1 MPTTSLDDLSFED
14 NDKKISSHTEPTG
27 TSEEVV
33 PNNFWDTGD
42 VSGEVTTRDKK
53 WPRLN
58 LGQKAGNIGEDK
70 GFGSLV
76 LNREI
81 VILPGFP
88 SNQNQGPILP
98 GVVVIKI
105 QKGYQE
111 KREYDPSATSLPRL
125 FKTAKEANDAGFST
139 EWGVGER
146 QVQPV
151 AAMLLLV
158 PAPTVFSNG
167 DGGIENFFPYEF
179 NGTHYLAAGFFA
191 TGTSWH
197 EAAKPVF
204 TAIDTP
210 KVKSYGEVYLRATRW
225 NMSVIRRSGVK
236 GAWYALKLST
246 GGYNSNDLIQYTKD
260 ILP

>member
-1 MPTTSLDDLSFED
+1 MPTTSLDEMKFD
-14 NDKKISSHTEPTG
+14 DKDEKISAKNDPTG
-27 TSEEVV
+27 SEDIV
-33 PNNFWDTGD
+33 PTNFWDSGD
-42 VSGEVTTRDKK
+42 VSGEITTRDKK

-58 LGQKAGNIGEDK
+58 IGQKAGNIGEDK

-76 LNREI
+76 LNREF

-88 SNQNQGPILP
+88 SNQNQGPVLP
-98 GVVVIKI
+98 GVVVTKI

-111 KREYDPSATSLPRL
+111 KREYDPSSTSLPRL
-125 FKTAKEANDAGFST
+125 FRTAKEANEAGFST

-146 QVQPV
+146 LAVPV

-158 PAPTVFSNG
+158 PAPAGTPQEVL
-167 DGGIENFFPYEF
+167 EQHFPYEY
-179 NGTHYLAAGFFA
+179 NGNTYLAAGFFA

-204 TAIDTP
+204 TALDTP
-210 KVKSYGEVYLRATRW
+210 KARSFGELALRSTRW
-225 NMSVIRRSGVK
+225 NMSVIRRTGAK
-236 GAWYALKLST
+236 GAWYALKLSA
-246 GGYNSNDLIQYTKD
+246 GGWNPAELINYTKE